1 MAHFYQIPNVKS
13 YVVLHSNRTQ
23 PQNLRSAKKKM
34 APLKSLEQVCALI
47 DSNFQTFCASHGI
60 FTGTFFFFPFDF
72 DSIFNIKLHHFDFAA
87 SGGFPHPWPIRF
99 SCFCRATACIREIE
113 AGENLPYS
121 FHFSC
126 LSFTV
131 LNFFISCMTVT
142 GDYPNPFNYWC
153 CWATTMDERSGA
165 FGRCWRKQACSVH
178 WFWRVFSQTF
188 WGKITHPFT

>member
-72 DSIFNIKLHHFDFAA
+72 DSIFNIKLHHFDLLPVEDFLIHDLYVLAAFAEQQPA
-87 SGGFPHPWPIRF
+87 SEKLKQVKTFLTVSISLVYH
-99 SCFCRATACIREIE
+99 S
-113 AGENLPYS
+113 LYS
-121 FHFSC
+121 TS
-126 LSFTV
+126 LYLV
-131 LNFFISCMTVT
+131 
-142 GDYPNPFNYWC
+142 
-153 CWATTMDERSGA
+153 
-165 FGRCWRKQACSVH
+165 
-178 WFWRVFSQTF
+178 
-188 WGKITHPFT
+188 